1 MELERL
7 VQVIA
12 LMDGV
17 LIILMRITMNM
28 IDSILTRLKNVEE
41 LLKDSGRRK

>member
-12 LMDGV
+12 VMDGV
-17 LIILMRITMNM
+17 LIIIMRITMNM